1 MKISKSNLLI
11 IELLKNFL
19 SLTNEEQHFF
29 YASPNDFTRKRH
41 LDFQQ
46 IAMIV
51 INLCKRSLSIDL
63 EKYFETISSRSTTLS
78 AFCQQRLKLKW
89 QFFCAWHFYLVQ
101 CFYLV
106 YNEKI
111 YRWQGLRLV
120 AVDGS
125 TAYLMNKSKVIDYFG
140 VQTNQA
146 IEVRMARIVNFF
158 DVLNKIS
165 IWSTIQPIECSEQK
179 TVHNLLE
186 NMEDDMLGIY
196 DRGYAGFAFFYLNI
210 SGFEQEKK
218 FIARCSR
225 QFRVVD
231 QFIASGKKSQIVSIN
246 PTQYAIKQLFEMG
259 YKIDANETV
268 KLRLVRIKLKTGEIE
283 VIATNLMDEKL
294 YPSDI
299 FKWLYAKRW
308 GIETEYDALKNIY
321 QIEQFSGYSPEVIQQ
336 DFYATIFIANLHQI
350 FIKDSEKDINAIGEK
365 RQYKYQHNRN
375 VGFGLLKEEIVKL
388 FI

>member
-1 MKISKSNLLI
+1 
-11 IELLKNFL
+11 
-19 SLTNEEQHFF
+19 
-29 YASPNDFTRKRH
+29 
-41 LDFQQ
+41 
-46 IAMIV
+46 
-51 INLCKRSLSIDL
+51 
-63 EKYFETISSRSTTLS
+63 
-78 AFCQQRLKLKW
+78 
-89 QFFCAWHFYLVQ
+89 
-101 CFYLV
+101 
-106 YNEKI
+106 
-111 YRWQGLRLV
+111 
-120 AVDGS
+120 
-125 TAYLMNKSKVIDYFG
+125 
-140 VQTNQA
+140 
-146 IEVRMARIVNFF
+146 
-158 DVLNKIS
+158 
-165 IWSTIQPIECSEQK
+165 
-179 TVHNLLE
+179 
-186 NMEDDMLGIY
+186 MEDDMLGIY

-388 FI
+388 FITDRPDIILQRLKLKFIRYLQPVRPGRSYPREAKFRRTKGKYQTLTNYKRAA